1 MGLSTGSAVL
11 FLACLGL
18 CQAAPTST
26 PEVQTLPE
34 DNETVAGVIYIIK
47 PDIHKS
53 LEAMQALFGL
63 EVTGV
68 LDKNTLEVMKESMC
82 GVSDISRYGHFHRK
96 QKWEKSTVTYRITQY
111 TPDPR
116 QSDVDATIA
125 QAFQIYSDVIP
136 QDFKQIHTDTADI
149 MILFKDHG
157 DFYPFD
163 DSRVMLSSEVNLQLV
178 AAHEFG
184 HALGL
189 DHSRDRRALMFP
201 TYQYVNNN
209 GYTLP
214 DDDRRGVQALYGT
227 CTPHLKP
234 TPKPEPK
241 PGPEPEPKEPTENP
255 KPDSRPN
262 SKDEQCNRDLV
273 FEAVSSI
280 RGELYFF
287 KNGYFWL
294 KSTAVQGIRLT
305 KVSSRW
311 AQINYVDAAYEVPAK
326 YVVHLFEGTVMTGM
340 SKRILPGYQKSISN
354 LGILS
359 SVTKLDASVYV
370 PTRGKTLFLVIF
382 EARRQMYYGYPRSIT
397 QDFPGIGSKVDAVFE
412 NLFCYLYF
420 SDGPRQSEYYLAYKR
435 VIGVLLNYGWLDCY
449 YDTTTIDN
457 TI

>member
-1 MGLSTGSAVL
+1 
-11 FLACLGL
+11 
-18 CQAAPTST
+18 
-26 PEVQTLPE
+26 
-34 DNETVAGVIYIIK
+34 
-47 PDIHKS
+47 
-53 LEAMQALFGL
+53 
-63 EVTGV
+63 
-68 LDKNTLEVMKESMC
+68 
-82 GVSDISRYGHFHRK
+82 
-96 QKWEKSTVTYRITQY
+96 
-111 TPDPR
+111 
-116 QSDVDATIA
+116 
-125 QAFQIYSDVIP
+125 
-136 QDFKQIHTDTADI
+136 
-149 MILFKDHG
+149 
-157 DFYPFD
+157 
-163 DSRVMLSSEVNLQLV
+163 
-178 AAHEFG
+178 
-184 HALGL
+184 
-189 DHSRDRRALMFP
+189 MFP

-214 DDDRRGVQALYGT
+214 DDDRRGVQALY
-227 CTPHLKP
+227 
-234 TPKPEPK
+234 
-241 PGPEPEPKEPTENP
+241 ENP

-326 YVVHLFEGTVMTGM
+326 YVVHLFEGDKYWGIQDNA
-340 SKRILPGYQKSISN
+340 KRILPGYQKSISN

-412 NLFCYLYF
+412 NLFCNEYGYLYF